1 LVDNSKLFID
11 NEFKRLDITLV
22 NWEKRKN
29 DEKLIYDKLKGS
41 EKFDNVMKE
50 IKFVMKKII
59 KPIKIDEINLIIQ
72 NNANSEK
79 YYPDDYVFHDFV

>member
-1 LVDNSKLFID
+1 MVDNSKLFID

-29 DEKLIYDKLKGS
+29 DEKLIYDKIKGS

-50 IKFVMKKII
+50 IKFEMKKII

-72 NNANSEK
+72 KNANSEK